1 MKCNGSTIWIF
12 RVSGIL
18 SVVGAILMWLL
29 LQQTKNDYA
38 TTAQFIVERSS
49 SFFFWYISSGVLV
62 VIGLLISC
70 TWNVRFVSPEWKWM
84 GQIAWF
90 IHLSGICLVI
100 LYLFAQ
106 GIIVPLAHATG
117 EFQGNIGLFYALSQ
131 LEKSLV
137 HLLTYV
143 IPSVLSIGGLL
154 YCFVLFTASQVQGS
168 VCVLHFVLW
177 TGILLSSLLCHV
189 GVPNLSIWIWSVLF
203 PVVTWHT
210 GGLTK
215 YQNA

>member
-1 MKCNGSTIWIF
+1 MKYNGSTILFF
-12 RVSGIL
+12 RFSGML
-18 SVVGAILMWLL
+18 SVVGAISMWLL

-38 TTAQFIVERSS
+38 ATAQFIVERSS
-49 SFFFWYISSGVLV
+49 SFFFWYVSSGILV
-62 VIGLLISC
+62 VIGLFIAC
-70 TWNVRFVSPEWKWM
+70 TWNVRLVSPEWKWM

-117 EFQGNIGLFYALSQ
+117 GIQGNVGLFYALSQ
-131 LEKSLV
+131 LEQSLV

-143 IPSVLSIGGLL
+143 IPSILSIGGLL
-154 YCFVLFTASQVQGS
+154 YCLVLFTDSRFQGL
-168 VCVLHFVLW
+168 VRILHFALW

-189 GVPNLSIWIWSVLF
+189 GAPNFSIWIWSILF
-203 PVVTWHT
+203 PMVTWCT
-210 GGLTK
+210 GSLTK

>member
-1 MKCNGSTIWIF
+1 MKINGSIWIF
-12 RVSGIL
+12 RISGML
-18 SVVGAILMWLL
+18 SVMGAISMWLL

-49 SFFFWYISSGVLV
+49 SFFFWYVSSGVLL
-62 VIGLLISC
+62 VIGLLIAC
-70 TWNVRFVSPEWKWM
+70 TWNVKLVSPERKWM

-90 IHLSGICLVI
+90 VHLSGICLVI

-117 EFQGNIGLFYALSQ
+117 ETQGNVGLFYALNE
-131 LEKSLV
+131 LEQSLV

-143 IPSVLSIGGLL
+143 IPSVLSIGGFL
-154 YCFVLFTASQVQGS
+154 YCLVLFTDSRFQGS
-168 VCVLHFVLW
+168 IRVLHFVLW
-177 TGILLSSLLCHV
+177 TGVLLSSLLCHV
-189 GVPNLSIWIWSVLF
+189 GVPNLSIWIWSILF
-203 PVVTWHT
+203 PVVTWYT